1 MTTHL
6 YRKGKRTAH
15 AYGIYFRYFYSM
27 ALKGIFITGPRGSG
41 KTQQMI
47 DLANEKVK
55 TSNGNVVFIK
65 KSHKDTYTVDFNI
78 RVIRM
83 ADYPDVLTLEEF
95 VGFLYGMAA
104 GNHDIE
110 AVFID
115 SVLKQANITLESLAA
130 FLHKLNKIST
140 ENNIDFYL
148 SISADK
154 KDIPGIDS
162 SDCTVVS

>member
-1 MTTHL
+1 MVYL
-6 YRKGKRTAH
+6 V
-15 AYGIYFRYFYSM
+15 
-27 ALKGIFITGPRGSG
+27 TGPRGSG

-47 DLANEKVK
+47 DLANEKLK

-154 KDIPGIDS
+154 KDIPGIGS

>member
-1 MTTHL
+1 MVYL
-6 YRKGKRTAH
+6 V
-15 AYGIYFRYFYSM
+15 
-27 ALKGIFITGPRGSG
+27 TGPRGSG

-162 SDCTVVS
+162 SDCTVRL